1 MWYLLLTAERAELG
15 GSLARGNGRGLG
27 HAALVVAGFLELSVD
42 NFLEMGFVALHGGGA
57 EVGGVLIGGLMVFDP
72 VRQLPAVGRTSH
84 GCGVIWG
91 QAGDG
96 RCAGVHEPSECTVDG
111 VAAGAGDTCP
121 CTVSQLSVT
130 GLAAPSSAAT
140 SSSSISTLV
149 THVRC
154 GIG

>member
-91 QAGDG
+91 QTNA
-96 RCAGVHEPSECTVDG
+96 RSEERRVGKECRSRWS
-111 VAAGAGDTCP
+111 P
-121 CTVSQLSVT
+121 Y
-130 GLAAPSSAAT
+130 
-140 SSSSISTLV
+140 
-149 THVRC
+149 H
-154 GIG
+154 

>member
-42 NFLEMGFVALHGGGA
+42 NFLEMGFVALYGGGA
-57 EVGGVLIGGLMVFDP
+57 EVGGVRIGGLMVFDP

-96 RCAGVHEPSECTVDG
+96 RCAG
-111 VAAGAGDTCP
+111 
-121 CTVSQLSVT
+121 
-130 GLAAPSSAAT
+130 SA
-140 SSSSISTLV
+140 
-149 THVRC
+149 
-154 GIG
+154 

>member
-1 MWYLLLTAERAELG
+1 MRLYGLRQFCLYGECEISILCHDGDKVACHILLLTAERAELG

-91 QAGDG
+91 QTGDG
-96 RCAGVHEPSECTVDG
+96 RCAG
-111 VAAGAGDTCP
+111 
-121 CTVSQLSVT
+121 
-130 GLAAPSSAAT
+130 SA
-140 SSSSISTLV
+140 
-149 THVRC
+149 
-154 GIG
+154 

>member
-57 EVGGVLIGGLMVFDP
+57 EVGGVLEPATGAASYGVRP
-72 VRQLPAVGRTSH
+72 VM
-84 GCGVIWG
+84 GV
-91 QAGDG
+91 AP
-96 RCAGVHEPSECTVDG
+96 GVHEPSECTVDG